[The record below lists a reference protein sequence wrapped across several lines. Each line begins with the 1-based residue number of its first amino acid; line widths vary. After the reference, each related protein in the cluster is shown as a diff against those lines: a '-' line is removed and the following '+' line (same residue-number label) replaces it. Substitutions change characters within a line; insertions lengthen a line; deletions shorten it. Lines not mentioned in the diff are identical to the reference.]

1 MTNPFIRLTD
11 EPGSDAEPLPEEGGF
26 QSGTQIDESEIDQ
39 PFDDHSPST
48 ENDVT

>member
-11 EPGSDAEPLPEEGGF
+11 EPGADAEPLPEEGGV
-26 QSGTQIDESEIDQ
+26 QSGTQINESEIDA
-39 PFDDHSPST
+39 PRDDHSPTT